1 MLGLIKQVFIGLLS
15 FRRSLGFNCM
25 SLNNEP
31 PWLGGL
37 LLLSLII
44 IHIWLV
50 KINIMEIVM
59 VSITYLQIYVFPV
72 KQKIPEQW

>member
-37 LLLSLII
+37 LLL
-44 IHIWLV
+44 
-50 KINIMEIVM
+50 N
-59 VSITYLQIYVFPV
+59 
-72 KQKIPEQW
+72 